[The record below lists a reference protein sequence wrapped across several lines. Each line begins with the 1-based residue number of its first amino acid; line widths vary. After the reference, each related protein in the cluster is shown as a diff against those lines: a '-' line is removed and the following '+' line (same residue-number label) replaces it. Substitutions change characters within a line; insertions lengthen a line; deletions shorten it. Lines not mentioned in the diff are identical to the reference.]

1 MICKNCGSTHAG
13 TRALPGS
20 GWIELILWLFALL
33 PGVIYS
39 IWRRGQRKPVCEA
52 CGSRDLVGL
61 GTPAGKALAAQYGV
75 SKAALVAAKTPRPP
89 AVRPGFVLAL
99 VGILC
104 GLMAIPWVI
113 ASL

>member
-61 GTPAGKALAAQYGV
+61 GTPAGKALATQYGV
-75 SKAALVAAKTPRPP
+75 SKAPPRPP
-89 AVRPGFVLAL
+89 EVRQASTPTLVFIAVGLLAF
-99 VGILC
+99 
-104 GLMAIPWVI
+104 AWVF